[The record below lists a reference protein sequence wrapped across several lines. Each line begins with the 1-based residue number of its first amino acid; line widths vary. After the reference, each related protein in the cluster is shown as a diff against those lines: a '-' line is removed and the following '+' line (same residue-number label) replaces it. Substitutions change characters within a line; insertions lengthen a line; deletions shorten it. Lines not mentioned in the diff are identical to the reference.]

1 MTKSNNFNED
11 EAGSVEENSSYNLK
25 LSFPGN
31 FEYISPIRKFIYE
44 ALLVNN
50 YSQKFAYRTE
60 VIIDE
65 ICSNAISYGCRAI
78 DARIELFCNIFPD
91 RFEVQIKD
99 QGGKR
104 KDIERLRFAL
114 KNFEESQKSGDSNIN
129 KDISEKC
136 LGLEIVRM
144 LSEEIDLQIDD
155 NNVTTLRVVRKRKPF
170 YEAG

>member
-1 MTKSNNFNED
+1 MVKSMDVKED
-11 EAGSVEENSSYNLK
+11 EAGSEVENTTYKLR

-50 YSQKFAYRTE
+50 YNQKFAYRSE
-60 VIIDE
+60 VIVDE
-65 ICSNAISYGCRAI
+65 ICTNAITYGCRAI
-78 DARIELFCNIFPD
+78 DARIELLCYIFPD
-91 RFEVQIKD
+91 RFEVQVKD
-99 QGGKR
+99 QGGDR
-104 KDIERLRFAL
+104 KDIERLRFAV
-114 KNFEESQKSGDSNIN
+114 KNFEEYQKSGDSNIS

-155 NNVTTLRVVRKRKPF
+155 NNVTTLRVVRKRKPY
-170 YEAG
+170 YEAI